1 MGKTKIMVNEY
12 WKKRIR
18 AEQLAKI
25 ERDASLEDEFN
36 RLYNY
41 HYKEI
46 EKEIQAFYNRYA
58 DKNGLSIEEVRK
70 QVDKM
75 DVKAFE
81 EKAKRYVAEKNF
93 SPEANR
99 ELGIYNLKMKASRL
113 KLLQCQLDL
122 QLIALGNDEQ
132 KQTKEFITK
141 DYINEIKTQAGL
153 LGRSVLT
160 QKEIT
165 QTVKTLLNTPFKGA
179 TWSDNIWE
187 RQNVLR
193 QIVAKMTEEYLLK
206 GKNPTTFISQ
216 LRKEFDVSVS
226 QAKRLAVTEGARV
239 MTEAQ
244 KQSLEANG
252 YDEYEYIAEPK
263 ACPTC
268 AALNGKIYKVK
279 NMKPGENAAP
289 LHPNC
294 RCSVAA
300 NYSMSDDKY
309 EEMLS
314 RSRNTPLGTQID
326 WEGIK

>member
-1 MGKTKIMVNEY
+1 M
-12 WKKRIR
+12 
-18 AEQLAKI
+18 
-25 ERDASLEDEFN
+25 
-36 RLYNY
+36 
-41 HYKEI
+41 
-46 EKEIQAFYNRYA
+46 
-58 DKNGLSIEEVRK
+58 
-70 QVDKM
+70 
-75 DVKAFE
+75 
-81 EKAKRYVAEKNF
+81 
-93 SPEANR
+93 
-99 ELGIYNLKMKASRL
+99 
-113 KLLQCQLDL
+113 
-122 QLIALGNDEQ
+122 
-132 KQTKEFITK
+132 
-141 DYINEIKTQAGL
+141 
-153 LGRSVLT
+153 
-160 QKEIT
+160 
-165 QTVKTLLNTPFKGA
+165 LNTPFKGA

-244 KQSLEANG
+244 KQALEANG

-263 ACPTC
+263 ACPSC
-268 AALNGKIYKVK
+268 AALSGKIYKVK
-279 NMKPGENAAP
+279 NMMPGENAAP

-300 NYSMSDDKY
+300 NHSMSDDKY

-314 RSRNTPLGTQID
+314 RSSNTPLGTQID